1 MLGGILSDIT
11 AIKSQFCHNLG
22 EELSMIILAS
32 ASPRRRELLQQIGCS
47 FRVEVSQAEEVD
59 CQGLQPSVV
68 VEKNAYLKAVA
79 VAALYPDMPV
89 LGADTVVSL
98 DDDIFGKPKDK
109 EQAREMLTRL
119 SGRTHQVSTGIAI
132 AWHNQIWQAY
142 ETTEVDFAPLSPAE
156 IDRYLAIGEHADKAG
171 AYGIQGRAAV
181 FIEQIRG
188 SYSNV
193 VGLPLHCLYGLAQKA
208 GIDLYGNGEGSSS

>member
-1 MLGGILSDIT
+1 ML
-11 AIKSQFCHNLG
+11 
-22 EELSMIILAS
+22 ILAS
-32 ASPRRRELLQQIGCS
+32 ASPRRRELLDQIGCS
-47 FRVEVSQAEEVD
+47 YRVEVSQAEEID
-59 CQGLQPSVV
+59 SQGLLPSALVQ
-68 VEKNAYLKAVA
+68 KNAYLKAA
-79 VAALYPDMPV
+79 KVAALYPDIPV

-109 EQAREMLTRL
+109 EHAREMLTRL
-119 SGRTHQVSTGIAI
+119 AGRTHFVSTGIVL
-132 AWHNQIWQAY
+132 AWHNQFWQAY

-156 IDRYLAIGEHADKAG
+156 IDRYIATGEPADKAG
-171 AYGIQGRAAV
+171 AYGIQGRAAA

-208 GIDLYGNGEGSSS
+208 GIDLYGNGEGPSS